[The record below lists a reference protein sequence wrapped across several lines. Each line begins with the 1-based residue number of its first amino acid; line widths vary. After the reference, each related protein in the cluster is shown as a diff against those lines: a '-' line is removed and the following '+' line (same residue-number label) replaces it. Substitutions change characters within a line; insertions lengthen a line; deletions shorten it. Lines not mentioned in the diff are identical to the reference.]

1 MYSIEMVDCI
11 GSSIPIR
18 GEIEFMQM
26 YVIKFVSYLKKICN
40 FVRAVF
46 LVPPPIKLT
55 YTIYLKIL
63 LNMEWNKHNSNQ
75 FSHLSTFRLV
85 INFMKRKFTNQCS
98 TNPPILTKWPITSHL
113 KLLNTKVPRDM
124 VLEIRRN
131 DVIGLNR
138 FFGSHPFDNC
148 IIIM

>member
-26 YVIKFVSYLKKICN
+26 YVIKFVSYLKKIGN

-46 LVPPPIKLT
+46 LIPPPIQLT
-55 YTIYLKIL
+55 YTIYLKIV

-131 DVIGLNR
+131 DVIWVKPVLWIP
-138 FFGSHPFDNC
+138 PFW
-148 IIIM
+148 

>member
-26 YVIKFVSYLKKICN
+26 YVIKFDSYLKKIGN

-55 YTIYLKIL
+55 YTIYLKIV
-63 LNMEWNKHNSNQ
+63 LNME
-75 FSHLSTFRLV
+75 
-85 INFMKRKFTNQCS
+85 
-98 TNPPILTKWPITSHL
+98 
-113 KLLNTKVPRDM
+113 
-124 VLEIRRN
+124 
-131 DVIGLNR
+131 
-138 FFGSHPFDNC
+138 
-148 IIIM
+148 